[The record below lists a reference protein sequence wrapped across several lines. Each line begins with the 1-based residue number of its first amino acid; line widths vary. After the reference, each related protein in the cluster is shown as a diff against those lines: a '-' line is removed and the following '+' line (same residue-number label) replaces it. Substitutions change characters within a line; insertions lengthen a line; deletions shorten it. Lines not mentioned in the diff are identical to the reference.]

1 MRYTTIIITAIFL
14 SACSFTFV
22 DDPAQ
27 PTITI
32 EPSDSAGDTVNEVI
46 NDARD
51 LDGEAIRDSVR
62 FGISWPIDW
71 FNRKD

>member
-1 MRYTTIIITAIFL
+1 MATML
-14 SACSFTFV
+14 LVACSYTV
-22 DDPAQ
+22 MDDPAQ

-46 NDARD
+46 NDARE